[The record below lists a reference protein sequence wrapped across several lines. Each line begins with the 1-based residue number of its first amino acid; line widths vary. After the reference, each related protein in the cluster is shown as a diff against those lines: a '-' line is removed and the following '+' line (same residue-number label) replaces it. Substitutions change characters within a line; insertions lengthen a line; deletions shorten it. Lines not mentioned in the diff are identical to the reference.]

1 MHSGQPAI
9 VCTSISKTYQG
20 QTALA
25 DVSFT
30 AYAGQVTGLLGPNG
44 AGKTT
49 LIRIVTT
56 IVKPSAGTYQ
66 VAGFGPDQAID
77 IRARIGVMPESAGY
91 PKRTRAID
99 LLTYHGRLYGAPAD
113 EARAN
118 AMEMLMAVG
127 LADRRTDRIGT
138 YSRGMRQRL
147 GLARALM
154 NNPRVVFLDEPT
166 LGLDPAGQQGILE
179 LIDELA
185 AQRDVAVLLTSHL
198 LAEIQGICDRAVILD
213 HGRVVFDAEA
223 TQGLSEIFHKV
234 TT

>member
-1 MHSGQPAI
+1 MQEGRPAI
-9 VCTSISKTYQG
+9 VCTSISKNYAG
-20 QTALA
+20 HAALA

-30 AYAGQVTGLLGPNG
+30 AYAGHVTGLLGPNG

-49 LIRIVTT
+49 LIRILTT
-56 IVKPSAGTYQ
+56 ILQPSAGTFQ
-66 VAGFGPDQAID
+66 VAGFGPDQVTEIKSV
-77 IRARIGVMPESAGY
+77 IGVMPESAGY

-99 LLTYHGRLYGAPAD
+99 LLTYHGRLYGAGRE
-113 EARAN
+113 EAEFN
-118 AMEMLMAVG
+118 ALEMLEAVG
-127 LADRRTDRIGT
+127 LSARRADRIGT
-138 YSRGMRQRL
+138 FSRGMRQRL

-154 NNPRVVFLDEPT
+154 NDPRIVFLDEPT
-166 LGLDPAGQQGILE
+166 LGLDPAGQHTILK

-185 AQRDVAVLLTSHL
+185 AGRDVAVLLSSHL

-213 HGRVVFDAEA
+213 HGRVVFDAEP